1 MLTIKTPTDLHQLPS
16 NHSLYTPAKTL
27 VDRLIVPFGNPDKP
41 YNAEEEGFIVICED
55 GDQDGPLTPIWPNE
69 SYTLVDIPW
78 EGVMKRP
85 GYYEGI
91 FLANN
96 EFGIIFFNSR
106 VLGFRRI
113 EGSPGMLSRSCV
125 TLGILYEEPVS
136 SLNQRGNSHDRYPCP
151 QNRHLQIPLRQQR
164 PHLSPGL

>member
-27 VDRLIVPFGNPDKP
+27 LERLIVPYHHPEKP
-41 YNAEEEGFIVICED
+41 YNADEEGFIVICED
-55 GDQDGPLTPIWPNE
+55 GDQDGPLTSLWPDE
-69 SYTLVDIPW
+69 PYTLADIPW

-96 EFGIIFFNSR
+96 EFGIIFFNSG
-106 VLGFRRI
+106 LIGFRRI
-113 EGSPGMLSRSCV
+113 KGSPGMLSRPCV
-125 TLGILYEEPVS
+125 TLGILYEEPF
-136 SLNQRGNSHDRYPCP
+136 LPTQRGNSHVRYPCP
-151 QNRHLQIPLRQQR
+151 QDRHLQIPLRLQR
-164 PHLSPGL
+164 PDLSPGL

>member
-1 MLTIKTPTDLHQLPS
+1 MLTIITPTDLSKLPA
-16 NHSLYTPAKTL
+16 NHHLYAPAKTL
-27 VDRLIVPFGNPDKP
+27 VDRLILPYHHPDNP
-41 YNAEEEGFIVICED
+41 YNADEEGFIVICED
-55 GDQDGPLTPIWPNE
+55 GDQDGPLKSIWPDE
-69 SYTLVDIPW
+69 PYTLVDIPW

-96 EFGIIFFNSR
+96 EFGIIFFNSG

-113 EGSPGMLSRSCV
+113 KGSLGMLSRPCV

-136 SLNQRGNSHDRYPCP
+136 SFLNQRGKSHDRYPCP
-151 QNRHLQIPLRQQR
+151 QDRHLQIPLRQ
-164 PHLSPGL
+164 